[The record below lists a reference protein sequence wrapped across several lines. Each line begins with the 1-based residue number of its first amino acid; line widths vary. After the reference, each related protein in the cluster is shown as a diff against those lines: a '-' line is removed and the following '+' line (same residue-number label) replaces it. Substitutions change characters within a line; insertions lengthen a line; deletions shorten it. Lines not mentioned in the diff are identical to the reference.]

1 MPKSLVTPLE
11 KINASLFIIP
21 FIKNVTISDLFNVNV
36 GDDFVVTFVNVNNPN
51 YRVQG
56 WLIET
61 GLLYYCGS
69 KFMFFEH
76 YISV

>member
-1 MPKSLVTPLE
+1 M
-11 KINASLFIIP
+11 
-21 FIKNVTISDLFNVNV
+21 TISDLFNVNV